1 MRHTAAQR
9 LDRLPEGPF
18 HRRLAAMIAAGL
30 FFDTFDLYLAGGVM
44 IALVHSGWSTMAQN
58 AHFVSAGFLG
68 MLIGAIVA
76 GIVGDRYGRRFSF
89 QFNLLLFGLASLA
102 AAAAPDIHWLIGLRF
117 VMGLGLGAEVI
128 VGYGMI
134 GEFIPPARR
143 GKWAAILTLVA
154 NSSLLGATLAS
165 YFIIPAFGWRWMFV
179 IVGLGALLTW
189 AARKKLPESPR
200 WLESVGRFD
209 EADAIVTEIEAE
221 VAAGRVLPEPVAV
234 AEMPMQSFRMRDLF
248 GRRLLRATLLGIT
261 VNIVGFS
268 ALFGFV
274 IWLPTFLVQKG
285 LSVSSSLGYASL
297 MATGALLGAG
307 LAALLSDRWGRK
319 KGIAGMSFV
328 AAALGL
334 LYPHANSL
342 VVATVLGLLLF
353 AALYFCGTLAFSTYV
368 PELFPTELRL
378 RGTAISNVAGRLA
391 SMLAPQVVVL
401 VFQSGS
407 GINGVTAILAALL
420 VVQGLV
426 VGLFGIETRHRAL
439 DSQIES
445 LALGVGPEPDAEPK
459 SVGSATASA
468 PATAPRR

>member
-1 MRHTAAQR
+1 MPYTAAQR
-9 LDRLPEGPF
+9 LDRLPEGQF
-18 HRRLAAMIAAGL
+18 HQRLAAMIAAGL

-76 GIVGDRYGRRFSF
+76 GFVGDRFGRRFTL
-89 QFNLLLFGLASLA
+89 QFNLVLFGLASLA
-102 AAAAPDIHWLIGLRF
+102 GAAAPSIDWLIGLRF
-117 VMGLGLGAEVI
+117 IMGLGLGAEVI

-134 GEFIPPARR
+134 GEFLPPARR
-143 GKWAAILTLVA
+143 GRWAAILTLVA
-154 NSSLLGATLAS
+154 NSSLLAATLAS

-179 IVGLGALLTW
+179 IAGVGALMTW
-189 AARKKLPESPR
+189 VARRKLPESPR
-200 WLESVGRFD
+200 WLESVGRVD
-209 EADAIVTEIEAE
+209 EADVIVTKIEAA
-221 VAAGRVLPEPVAV
+221 VGAGRYLPEPVIT
-234 AEMPMQSFRMRDLF
+234 AEPPAMAFRLSDLF
-248 GRRLLRATLLGIT
+248 RRRLLRATLLGMT
-261 VNIVGFS
+261 VNIVGVS

-274 IWLPTFLVQKG
+274 IWLPTFLVNKG
-285 LSVSSSLGYASL
+285 LTVASSLGYTSL

-307 LAALLSDRWGRK
+307 LAALVSDRWGRK

-334 LYPHANSL
+334 LYAHANSL
-342 VVATVLGLLLF
+342 LVATVLGLLLF
-353 AALYFCGTLAFSTYV
+353 AALYFCGALAFSTYV

-401 VFQSGS
+401 VLASGG

-420 VVQGLV
+420 AGQGLI
-426 VGLFGIETRHRAL
+426 VGLFGIETRNRVLDSRTDSIAL
-439 DSQIES
+439 DTSSE
-445 LALGVGPEPDAEPK
+445 LP
-459 SVGSATASA
+459 ASA
-468 PATAPRR
+468 SGSRH